1 MNKKSRL
8 YYSNKEYLAYNKNSP
23 KNSNKYGIIFLGGF
37 KSDMHGTKATYLNDF
52 AIKNNY
58 DLIRFDYFGHGESSG
73 EFIDGDIGLWLENT
87 LTVIDELAI
96 DKPQILIGSS
106 MGGWMM
112 LLAAMARPKNI
123 VGLIGLAAAADFTEE
138 LIWNVLSTQQKEEI
152 KAKGKINFS
161 NEFCEDDYPISLKLI
176 TEARNHLLLNNQIP
190 IELPVYL
197 IHGMMDKDVPYS
209 TSIRIAEKLI
219 GNDIKVHLIKDAGHG
234 LSRTEDLE
242 FISNVINDFAK
253 KCELKE

>member
-1 MNKKSRL
+1 MNKKSKL

-23 KNSNKYGIIFLGGF
+23 KDSNKYGLIFLGGF
-37 KSDMHGTKATYLNDF
+37 KSDMNGTKATYLNDF

-58 DLIRFDYFGHGESSG
+58 DLVRFDYFGHGESSG
-73 EFIDGDIGLWLENT
+73 KFIDGTIGLWLENA
-87 LTVIDELAI
+87 VAIIDELAL

-106 MGGWMM
+106 MGGWIM
-112 LLAAMARPKNI
+112 LLAAILRPKNI
-123 VGLIGLAAAADFTEE
+123 VGLIGLAAAPDFTEE
-138 LIWNVLSTQQKEEI
+138 LIWNVLSSKQKEGIEE
-152 KAKGKINFS
+152 KGKINFS
-161 NEFCEDDYPISLKLI
+161 NEFCEDAYPISLKLI
-176 TEARNHLLLNNQIP
+176 TEARNHLLLNSEIP
-190 IELPVYL
+190 IELPICL

-242 FISNVINDFAK
+242 FISNVINDLIK
-253 KCELKE
+253 KL